1 MKSLS
6 RIALGVALV
15 LGGASVVATMPADAQ
30 KRKKGGDAQP
40 AQPAQRSFKL
50 SKEERAALL
59 PVQNAIT
66 AKDWATA
73 QAALPAAVAA
83 AQSPDA
89 RYAIGRFQ
97 LEIGLGTS
105 NVALQRQGLDNLIAS
120 GQVPA
125 ADLPVIYRNQAVLAN
140 NAGEKAKAEAAFA
153 RVVEL
158 SPNDPEALINLAQ
171 IKNDLKKPR
180 EAVQLLS
187 RAIEMKRA
195 SGQPVDESWYKYAL
209 KLAFDGR
216 SDPALRQT
224 SVALSR
230 QLVAAYPTK
239 ENWRDALLIFRDT
252 SSLDPAAELDV
263 LRFMRASGALAGERD
278 WYDLI
283 DGLYKAGNYGEAKA
297 VLDDGTAKRMIDP
310 KKAAFAELI
319 RLTNARMSG
328 DRASLAGEQTRA
340 MAAANGALALKIG
353 DAFYGYGDHA
363 KAIALYRA
371 ALTKGGVDA
380 NLVNTR
386 LAMALLASGD
396 RAGAEAAFRSLT
408 GTRADLGAFWLA
420 WLARGGA

>member
-1 MKSLS
+1 MKSVS
-6 RIALGVALV
+6 RIAIGIALV
-15 LGGASVVATMPADAQ
+15 LGGASVVATAPADAQ
-30 KRKKGGDAQP
+30 KRKKGEAAAEP
-40 AQPAQRSFKL
+40 AERSYKL

-59 PVQNAIT
+59 PVQTAIT

-73 QAALPAAVAA
+73 QAGLPAAIAVA
-83 AQSPDA
+83 QGPDA

-105 NVALQRQGLDNLIAS
+105 NVAMQSQGLENLIAS

-171 IKNDLKKPR
+171 VKNDLRKPR
-180 EAVQLLS
+180 EAVQLLT
-187 RAIEMKRA
+187 RAIDMKRTA
-195 SGQPVDESWYKYAL
+195 GQPVDESWYKYAL

-216 SDPALRQT
+216 SDPALRQQ
-224 SVALSR
+224 SLALSR

-263 LRFMRASGALAGERD
+263 LRFMRASGSLAGERD
-278 WYDLI
+278 WFDLA
-283 DGLYKAGNYGEAKA
+283 DGLYRAGNYGEAKA
-297 VLDDGTAKRMIDP
+297 VLDDGVAKRMIDP

-319 RLTNARMSG
+319 RLNSARLSG
-328 DRASLAGEQTRA
+328 DRASLNSEESKA
-340 MAAANGALALKIG
+340 MAGANGALALKIG
-353 DAFYGYGDHA
+353 DAFYGYGEHA
-363 KAIALYRA
+363 KALALYRA
-371 ALTKGGVDA
+371 ALSKGGVDA

-386 LAMALLASGD
+386 IAMALLGSGD
-396 RAGAEAAFRSLT
+396 RAGAEAAFKSLT
-408 GTRADLGAFWLA
+408 GARGDLGAFWLA
-420 WLARGGA
+420 WLARSGA

>member
-1 MKSLS
+1 MKSVS

-15 LGGASVVATMPADAQ
+15 LGTASVVAPAPADAQ
-30 KRKKGGDAQP
+30 KKKKGEA
-40 AQPAQRSFKL
+40 AQPAQRSFNL

-73 QAALPAAVAA
+73 QAGLPAAIAV
-83 AQSPDA
+83 AQSPDG

-97 LEIGLGTS
+97 LEIGLGTN
-105 NVALQRQGLDNLIAS
+105 NVALQSQGLENLIAS

-125 ADLPVIYRNQAVLAN
+125 ADLPIIWRNRGALAN
-140 NAGEKAKAEAAFA
+140 NAGDKAKAEASFA
-153 RVVEL
+153 KVVEL
-158 SPNDPEALINLAQ
+158 TPNDPDALINLAQ
-171 IKNDLKKPR
+171 VRSDLKRPK
-180 EAVQLLS
+180 EAVQLIQ

-195 SGQPVDESWYKYAL
+195 AGQPVDESWYKYAL
-209 KLAFDGR
+209 KIAFDGR
-216 SDPALRQT
+216 SDPAMRQASQT
-224 SVALSR
+224 LSR
-230 QLVAAYPTK
+230 QLVASFPTK

-263 LRFMRASGALAGERD
+263 LRFMRASGSLAGERD

-283 DGLYKAGNYGEAKA
+283 DGLYKAGNFAEAKA

-310 KKAAFAELI
+310 KKAAFAEMI
-319 RLTNARMSG
+319 RLTNARLAG
-328 DRASLAGEQTRA
+328 DRASLASEESKALAG
-340 MAAANGALALKIG
+340 ANGTMALKIG
-353 DAFYGYGDHA
+353 DAFYGYGEHS

-371 ALTKGGVDA
+371 ALSKGGVDS

-396 RAGAEAAFRSLT
+396 RAGAEAVFKALT
-408 GTRADLGAFWLA
+408 GTRGDLGGFWLA
-420 WLARGGA
+420 WLARSGA

>member
-1 MKSLS
+1 MKSVS

-15 LGGASVVATMPADAQ
+15 LGGASVVATAPAAAKKKPDA
-30 KRKKGGDAQP
+30 A
-40 AQPAQRSFKL
+40 AQPAQRSFNL
-50 SKEERAALL
+50 SKEERAAML

-73 QAALPAAVAA
+73 QASLPAAVAV
-83 AQSPDA
+83 AQTPDG

-97 LEIGLGTS
+97 LEIGLGTN
-105 NVALQRQGLDNLIAS
+105 NVAMQAQGLDNLVAS

-125 ADLPVIYRNQAVLAN
+125 ADLPVIVRNQAVLAN
-140 NAGEKAKAEAAFA
+140 NAGDKAKAEAAFA

-171 IKNDLKKPR
+171 VKNDLRKPK
-180 EAVQLLS
+180 EAVALLS
-187 RAIEMKRA
+187 RAIEMKRSA
-195 SGQPVDESWYKYAL
+195 GQPVDESWYKYAL
-209 KLAFDGR
+209 KMAFDGR
-216 SDPALRQT
+216 SDPALRQASLT
-224 SVALSR
+224 LSR

-252 SSLDPAAELDV
+252 SSLDPAAEIDV

-278 WYDLI
+278 WFDLA
-283 DGLYKAGNYGEAKA
+283 DGLYRAGNFGEAKA
-297 VLDDGTAKRMIDP
+297 VLDDGVAKHMIDP

-319 RLTNARMSG
+319 RLNGARMNG
-328 DRASLAGEQTRA
+328 DRASLNGEETKA
-340 MAAANGALALKIG
+340 MAGASGALALKIG
-353 DAFYGYGDHA
+353 DAFEGYGEHA

-386 LAMALLASGD
+386 IAMALLASGD
-396 RAGAEAAFRSLT
+396 RAGAEAAFKSLT
-408 GTRADLGAFWLA
+408 GTRGDLGAFWLA
-420 WLARGGA
+420 WLARSGA

>member
-1 MKSLS
+1 MKSVS
-6 RIALGVALV
+6 RIALGVALL
-15 LGGASVVATMPADAQ
+15 LGTAAVVGTAPAEAQ
-30 KRKKGGDAQP
+30 KKKKGEA
-40 AQPAQRSFKL
+40 AQPAQRNFNL

-59 PVQNAIT
+59 PVQTAIT

-73 QAALPAAVAA
+73 QASLPAAVAA
-83 AQSPDA
+83 AQGPDA
-89 RYAIGRFQ
+89 RYAVGRFQ
-97 LEIGLGTS
+97 LEIGLGTN
-105 NVALQRQGLDNLIAS
+105 NVQMQAQGLDNLIAS

-140 NAGEKAKAEAAFA
+140 NAGDKAKAEAAFG

-171 IKNDLKKPR
+171 VKNDLKKPK

-195 SGQPVDESWYKYAL
+195 SGQTVDESWYKYAL

-216 SDPALRQT
+216 RDPALRQ
-224 SVALSR
+224 SSMALSR

-239 ENWRDALLIFRDT
+239 ENWRDALLIFRDS
-252 SSLDPAAELDV
+252 SSLDAAAELDV

-278 WYDLI
+278 WFDLA
-283 DGLYKAGNYGEAKA
+283 DGLYRAGNYGEAKA
-297 VLDDGTAKRMIDP
+297 VLDDGVAKRMIDP

-319 RLTNARMSG
+319 RLNNARLNG
-328 DRASLAGEQTRA
+328 DRASLAGEETKA
-340 MAAANGALALKIG
+340 MAGASGALALKIG
-353 DAFYGYGDHA
+353 DAFYGYGEHA

-371 ALTKGGVDA
+371 ALAKGGVDA

-386 LAMALLASGD
+386 IAMALLASGD
-396 RAGAEAAFRSLT
+396 RAGAEAAFKSLS
-408 GTRADLGAFWLA
+408 GARADLGAFWLA
-420 WLARGGA
+420 WLARSGA

>member
-1 MKSLS
+1 MKSVS

-15 LGGASVVATMPADAQ
+15 LGGASVVATAPADAQ
-30 KRKKGGDAQP
+30 KRKKGQAAAQP
-40 AQPAQRSFKL
+40 AQKSFNL

-66 AKDWATA
+66 AKDWAAA
-73 QAALPAAVAA
+73 QAALPAAVAV

-89 RYAIGRFQ
+89 RYAVGRFQ
-97 LEIGLGTS
+97 LEIGLGTN
-105 NVALQRQGLDNLIAS
+105 NVALQSQGLENLIAS

-125 ADLPVIYRNQAVLAN
+125 VDLPVIYRNQAVLAN
-140 NAGEKAKAEAAFA
+140 NAGNKAKAEAAFA

-171 IKNDLKKPR
+171 VKNDLRKPK
-180 EAVQLLS
+180 EAVQLIT

-195 SGQPVDESWYKYAL
+195 AGQAVDESWYKYAL

-216 SDPALRQT
+216 SDPALRQAST
-224 SVALSR
+224 TLSR

-239 ENWRDALLIFRDT
+239 ENWRDALLIFRDS

-278 WYDLI
+278 WYDLV
-283 DGLYKAGNYGEAKA
+283 DGLYKAGNFAEAKA
-297 VLDDGTAKRMIDP
+297 VLDDGAAKRMIDP

-319 RLTNARMSG
+319 RLTNARMAG
-328 DRASLAGEQTRA
+328 DRASLAGEQTKA
-340 MAAANGALALKIG
+340 MAGASGALALKIG
-353 DAFYGYGDHA
+353 DAFYGYGEHA

-371 ALTKGGVDA
+371 ALSKGGVDA

-396 RAGAEAAFRSLT
+396 RAGAEAAFRALT
-408 GTRADLGAFWLA
+408 GTRGDLGAFWLA